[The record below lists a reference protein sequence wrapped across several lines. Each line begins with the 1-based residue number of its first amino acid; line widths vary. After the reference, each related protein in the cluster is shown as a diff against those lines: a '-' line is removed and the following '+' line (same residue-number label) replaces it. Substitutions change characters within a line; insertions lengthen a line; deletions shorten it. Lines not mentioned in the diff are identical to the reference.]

1 MSKERYPA
9 RRVDQSHSGAS
20 PVSSHIIAQDLFDG
34 EMVGKVQWPR
44 LQRARVRA
52 KVRWLARSLTHCCL
66 PE

>member
-1 MSKERYPA
+1 MGKERCPA

-20 PVSSHIIAQDLFDG
+20 PVSSHIIAQDLFDE

-52 KVRWLARSLTHCCL
+52 KVRHPAPPLTHRCS
-66 PE
+66 PK